1 MKVRLL
7 DFGTVSALKSQT
19 IYHGIAYAMKEET
32 PNTITLMQPN
42 EPYVCIGYHQELNK
56 EVDVEYC
63 EKHKIPMHRR
73 EVGGGTVYLDSG
85 QLFYHTIFHK
95 KHIPKDIQKA
105 YELFLQGP
113 IEAYRELGIQAVYRP
128 INDLQVDGKKIGG
141 TGAATIGN
149 AFVIAGSLLMDFNY
163 QMMSRILKVPDEKF
177 RDKVYKTLEQYLTTI
192 KRELGEVPPVEELKE
207 LLKTKF
213 AETLNVEI
221 VEEEPTDLEWE
232 TINSL
237 EEKFLSKEWLH
248 MMKEPYDKVRNVK
261 IAEGI
266 HVTESAFKSP
276 GGLIRTTL
284 RVHDDII
291 EDILI
296 SGDFFIY
303 PPNALSYLAETL
315 KGTKYDKEAIL
326 NRLDEFFKENKV
338 NIPGVSNQDILNAT
352 IKE

>member
-7 DFGTVSALKSQT
+7 DFGTVSALQSQT
-19 IYHGIAYAMKEET
+19 IYHGIAYAQKEDT

-56 EVDVEYC
+56 EVEVEYC
-63 EKHKIPMHRR
+63 KKHNIPMLRR

-105 YELFLQGP
+105 YKLFLQAP
-113 IEAYRELGIQAVYRP
+113 IEAYRELGIKAEYRP

-163 QMMSRILKVPDEKF
+163 EMMSKILKVPDEKF

-192 KRELGEVPPVEELKE
+192 KRELGEVPPVEDLKN
-207 LLKTKF
+207 LLKRKF
-213 AETLNVEI
+213 EETLGVEI
-221 VEEEPTDLEWE
+221 VEEEATEEEWE
-232 TINSL
+232 MINSL
-237 EEKFLSKEWLH
+237 EEKFLSDEWLH
-248 MMKEPYDKVRNVK
+248 MMEEPYDKVRNVK
-261 IAEGI
+261 IAEG
-266 HVTESAFKSP
+266 VNVQESAFKSP

-284 RVHDDII
+284 RIHDNVI

-303 PPNALSYLAETL
+303 PPEALTQLAETL
-315 KGTKYDKEAIL
+315 KGTKYDKDTITDKIDL
-326 NRLDEFFKENKV
+326 FFKENNVK
-338 NIPGVSNQDILNAT
+338 IPGVTSEDTANAI

>member
-7 DFGTVSALKSQT
+7 DFGSVSALKSQT
-19 IYHGIAYAMKEET
+19 IYHGLAYAMKDET
-32 PNTITLMQPN
+32 PNTITLMRPS

-56 EVDVEYC
+56 EVDVDYC
-63 EKHKIPMHRR
+63 KEHGLPMLRR

-95 KHIPKDIQKA
+95 RHIPKDIQKA
-105 YELFLQGP
+105 YELFLQAP
-113 IEAYRELGIQAVYRP
+113 IEAYRELGIQAEYRP
-128 INDLQVDGKKIGG
+128 INDLQVNGKKIDG

-163 QMMSRILKVPDEKF
+163 EMMSRVLKVPDEKF
-177 RDKVYKTLEQYLTTI
+177 RDKVYKTMEQYLTTI
-192 KRELGEVPPVEELKE
+192 KRELGEVPPVEELKR
-207 LLKTKF
+207 LLKRKF
-213 AETLNVEI
+213 QETLDVKLVEG
-221 VEEEPTDLEWE
+221 EPTKNEWE
-232 TINSL
+232 TIDAL

-248 MMKEPYDKVRNVK
+248 MMEEPYEKVKNVK

-266 HVTESAFKSP
+266 NVRESAFKSP

-284 RVHDDII
+284 RIHDDVI

-303 PPNALSYLAETL
+303 PPEALSELAESL
-315 KGTKYDKEAIL
+315 KGTKLDRGAIL
-326 NRLDEFFKENKV
+326 NSLDGFFKDSNVK
-338 NIPGVSNQDILNAT
+338 IPGVSSTDILNA
-352 IKE
+352 ILKD